1 MTAPDAADPLAAVH
15 RYIEA
20 FNDGDVA
27 AMSSIFDH
35 EGTVLDGM
43 APHLWSGPSAVE
55 HWYRDVMTKS
65 AHLGASDYAVAV
77 DEPLHNDV
85 SEDTAYLVFPAML
98 RSRLNG
104 ELVVQTGAVFTVALR
119 RRAEQWRIA
128 AWAWT
133 KGVVRQ

>member
-1 MTAPDAADPLAAVH
+1 MTAVGAADPLAAVR
-15 RYIEA
+15 RYVEA

-27 AMSSIFDH
+27 TMSSIFDD

-43 APHLWSGPSAVE
+43 APHLWFGPSAVE

-65 AHLGASDYAVAV
+65 AHVGASDYAVAV

-85 SEDTAYLVFPAML
+85 SEDTAYLVLPATL

-104 ELVVQTGAVFTVALR
+104 APVMQTGAVFTVALR
-119 RRAEQWRIA
+119 RRTDGWRIA

-133 KGVVRQ
+133 KGTVQQ